1 MNTDVPI
8 LLFVVELVEGVFA
21 FSCWVFGIAV
31 THIASGVGSIS

>member
-21 FSCWVFGIAV
+21 FLCG
-31 THIASGVGSIS
+31 IASGVGSIP

>member
-21 FSCWVFGIAV
+21 FLCGGW
-31 THIASGVGSIS
+31 IASGVGSIP